1 VAQLKRKV
9 KRGYLMLNKD
19 QKRGLT
25 IALRIVEEN
34 MQKIEQLLEIKTY
47 EGILYDTKCCVTP
60 DVKEEILKR
69 VSFIKARINYIS
81 DIFVLEKEYREGLR
95 KIFGILPSCWEIIE
109 NVKSKRL
116 KRYGDVQE
124 GLDNAL
130 DPQLNRITDLVLEME
145 QLLGSISK

>member
-1 VAQLKRKV
+1 
-9 KRGYLMLNKD
+9 MLNKD

-34 MQKIEQLLEIKTY
+34 MQKIEQLLEIKTC
-47 EGILYDTKCCVTP
+47 EGILYDAKCSVTL

-69 VSFIKARINYIS
+69 ISFIKARINYIS
-81 DIFVLEKEYREGLR
+81 DIFVLEKEYRESLR

-116 KRYGDVQE
+116 KRYGDVQD
-124 GLDNAL
+124 GLDNIL
-130 DPQLNRITDLVLEME
+130 DPQLNRITDLILEME
-145 QLLGSISK
+145 QVLGSISK

>member
-1 VAQLKRKV
+1 
-9 KRGYLMLNKD
+9 MLNKD
-19 QKRGLT
+19 QKKGLT

-34 MQKIEQLLEIKTY
+34 MQKIEQLLENKTY

-69 VSFIKARINYIS
+69 VSFLKARINYIS
-81 DIFVLEKEYREGLR
+81 DMFVLEKEYREGLR

-116 KRYGDVQE
+116 KRYGDVQD

-130 DPQLNRITDLVLEME
+130 DPQLNRITDLILEME
-145 QLLGSISK
+145 HLLGSISK

>member
-1 VAQLKRKV
+1 
-9 KRGYLMLNKD
+9 MLNKD

-34 MQKIEQLLEIKTY
+34 MQKIEQLLENKTY

-69 VSFIKARINYIS
+69 VSFLKARINYIS
-81 DIFVLEKEYREGLR
+81 DIFVLEKESREGLR

-109 NVKSKRL
+109 NVKTKRL
-116 KRYGDVQE
+116 KRYGDVQN
-124 GLDNAL
+124 GLDNVL
-130 DPQLNRITDLVLEME
+130 DPQLNGITDLILEME